1 MQKNQSILFV
11 LACLVL
17 TSAIIFFDFLSLNNE
32 AEAQRRGPSPEV
44 KAIIQSLSPE
54 EREKF
59 FSLDHIERRQFI
71 MKRLPNKKIEGQQ
84 PAHTRR
90 EPKKGFRYFKTN
102 DGGITWSQ
110 SFAPVRKMS
119 TRGGVDPEVFLG
131 SDGKVWI
138 YYFGS
143 NNTRGDPARNQPD
156 DTWRILIAKSN
167 DNGKSFVEKGISYQ
181 ENQGLT
187 DPFIVKLKNGSY
199 RMYISRGASVF
210 SAFSKDGISYVV
222 EEGKRVSEG
231 NGGVPG
237 ALQLEDGSTV
247 IFVCQRD
254 GIYSSISRDGLEF
267 DDFEMVLEAP
277 SGKMICDPSPEKIK
291 NNFYVMAYKEKPE
304 NVRGPHEDYV
314 RIAMSKD
321 GLKWEKKEELVG
333 TGSVPALLVLDESHW
348 KIYVS
353 GPPPHAKRRMH

>member
-17 TSAIIFFDFLSLNNE
+17 TSGIILFDFVSLNNE
-32 AEAQRRGPSPEV
+32 AKAQRRGPSPEV

-54 EREKF
+54 EREIF
-59 FSLDHIERRQFI
+59 FSLDHFERREFI
-71 MKRLPNKKIEGQQ
+71 MKRLPSRKIESQQ

-90 EPKKGFRYFKTN
+90 NPQKGFRYFETK
-102 DGGITWSQ
+102 DGGINWSQ
-110 SFAPVRKMS
+110 SFASVSNMS
-119 TRGGVDPEVFLG
+119 TRGGVDPEVFFG

-143 NNTRGDPARNQPD
+143 NNTRGDPAKNQPD

-167 DNGKSFVEKGISYQ
+167 DDGKSFVEIGVSYQ

-187 DPFIVKLKNGSY
+187 DPFIVKLRNGSY

-210 SAFSKDGISYVV
+210 SALSKDGISYVV

-254 GIYSSISRDGLEF
+254 GIYSSVSRDGLEF

-277 SGKMICDPSPEKIK
+277 RGKMICDPSPEKIN

-314 RIAMSKD
+314 RIAKSKD
-321 GLKWEKKEELVG
+321 GLNWEKKEELVG

-353 GPPPHAKRRMH
+353 GPPPHAKRRRH